1 MAPTETTTVA
11 VSGAGPAGIMLGLL
25 LARAGVDVTVC
36 EKHADF
42 LRDFRGDTVHPS
54 TLEILDEL
62 GLGTEMARLPQRR
75 IDRLRVGTAEEAFVD
90 VDLGD
95 LPSPHPYLAMVPQWD
110 FLGMLAEHARRYPTF
125 RLHTETESTG
135 LLREDGAVRGLRCTS
150 PEGRRDIRAV
160 LTIAADGRNSPL
172 RAAAGLVPTELG
184 APMDVL
190 WLRLSRSTDDP
201 EGLAGGIG
209 RGAMA
214 AAIDRG
220 DYWQIAYLI
229 PKGGYARMRARPVEH
244 LRDGLRDALP
254 FLSDRVA
261 EVGSWEEVAF
271 LNVGLDRLS
280 RWYRPGLLCLGDA
293 AHTMTPV
300 GGVGINLAVQDA
312 VAAANLLS
320 APLRRAQEDPDRF
333 TRTLNPG
340 FLARVQRRRQ
350 WPTVG
355 TQALQRAVQRQVIS
369 RALSGD
375 PELPAFSP
383 PVRALAGTRAWSRL
397 VGRVLML
404 GLRPEHVQT
413 PQRSAGGAGGAGSA
427 GGGVA
432 MPPPP

>member
-11 VSGAGPAGIMLGLL
+11 VSGGGPAGITLGLL

-62 GLGTEMARLPQRR
+62 GLGAEMARLPQRR
-75 IDRLRVGTAEEAFVD
+75 IDRLRVGTAEEPFVD

-125 RLHTETESTG
+125 RLRTETESTG
-135 LLREDGAVRGLRCTS
+135 LLRDNGAVRGLRCTG
-150 PEGRRDIRAV
+150 PEGRHHIRAV
-160 LTIAADGRNSPL
+160 LTVAADGRDSPL
-172 RAAAGLVPTELG
+172 RSAAGLVPTELG

-190 WLRLSRSTDDP
+190 WLRLSRSADDP

-229 PKGGYARMRARPVEH
+229 PKGGYAHMRARPVEH
-244 LRDGLRDALP
+244 LHDGLREALP
-254 FLSDRVA
+254 FLGDRVA
-261 EVGSWEEVAF
+261 EVGGWDEVAF

-312 VAAANLLS
+312 VAAANLLA

-333 TRTLNPG
+333 TRTLNPEL
-340 FLARVQRRRQ
+340 LARVQRRRQ

-369 RALSGD
+369 RALSGAPD
-375 PELPAFSP
+375 LPAFSP
-383 PVRALAGTRAWSRL
+383 PVRALAGTRAWSRFI
-397 VGRVLML
+397 GRVLML
-404 GLRPEHVQT
+404 GLRPEHVET
-413 PQRSAGGAGGAGSA
+413 PQYGTAAE
-427 GGGVA
+427 
-432 MPPPP
+432 PPR